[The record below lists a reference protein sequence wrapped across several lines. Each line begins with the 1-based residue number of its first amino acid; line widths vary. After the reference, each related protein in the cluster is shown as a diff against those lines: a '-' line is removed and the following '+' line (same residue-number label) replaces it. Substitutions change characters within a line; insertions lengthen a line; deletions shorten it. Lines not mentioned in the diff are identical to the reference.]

1 MIDAFAV
8 RRTAA
13 RRCFLLAYA
22 YSESIRIARR
32 PAACVAGP
40 CSEYELMALMALRA
54 EVLLLDVMLV
64 TATLSSAGETAPT
77 SSSPP
82 IPRLTATAQDFNRT
96 GWPFAGAYL
105 SNGFTGV
112 RVGPRALVRDP
123 WAGGTGPGNSP
134 PPMDS
139 TLVGG
144 YLELEH
150 EVKGAPTPP
159 TQTDGMTTY
168 AAAPFPFETEVVVMP
183 PPGGGPIFRL
193 SEASPPR
200 PSSRMS
206 QRPFQGSNMSSY
218 ITCLNQTL
226 DMATGE
232 LTTHLRIAPPSGSGV
247 RWSLDLS
254 VLQFLSRDIP
264 SLGVQQIVATAKP
277 SSLHYV
283 LQPHITSDGLSGT
296 AQRYYNTIPIRS
308 HWGEG
313 PAYGVAMR
321 TNTNSEVALGVETMC
336 DNNTLPTD
344 YKQSQAQGCDSSNL
358 KGGQQ
363 GTGELS
369 MTSFVSIV
377 SDVYHARPSV
387 AALELAHKGMYIGFD
402 RLQARNRAVWRESWC
417 VVRNRETVIQP
428 S

>member
-1 MIDAFAV
+1 M
-8 RRTAA
+8 
-13 RRCFLLAYA
+13 
-22 YSESIRIARR
+22 
-32 PAACVAGP
+32 
-40 CSEYELMALMALRA
+40 
-54 EVLLLDVMLV
+54 
-64 TATLSSAGETAPT
+64 
-77 SSSPP
+77 
-82 IPRLTATAQDFNRT
+82 N
-96 GWPFAGAYL
+96 
-105 SNGFTGV
+105 
-112 RVGPRALVRDP
+112 
-123 WAGGTGPGNSP
+123 
-134 PPMDS
+134 
-139 TLVGG
+139 
-144 YLELEH
+144 
-150 EVKGAPTPP
+150 
-159 TQTDGMTTY
+159 TY
-168 AAAPFPFETEVVVMP
+168 AAAPFPFETEVVVM

-206 QRPFQGSNMSSY
+206 QSSFHGSNMSSY
-218 ITCLNQTL
+218 VTCLNQTL

-232 LTTHLRIAPPSGSGV
+232 LTTHIRIAPPSGSS
-247 RWSLDLS
+247 WSLDLS

-283 LQPHITSDGLSGT
+283 LQPHITSDGLSET
-296 AQRYYNTIPIRS
+296 AHRYYNTIPIRS

-313 PAYGVAMR
+313 PAYGIAMR

-336 DNNTLPTD
+336 DNNTVPTD
-344 YKQSQAQGCDSSNL
+344 YKLSQAQGCDSSNL
-358 KGGQQ
+358 KGRQQ
-363 GTGELS
+363 GSGELS

-417 VVRNRETVIQP
+417 VAHNSETVMQP